1 MNSSIWE
8 IPTIT
13 HAVIFEIYHKKMN
26 NSTLNKDI
34 NLIERENGYWD
45 YEFQYGDL
53 VLSENNQS
61 LRNGLIIACLT
72 SWNYLNRQG
81 NPTYSVFGN
90 RAYEELKKK
99 KSSMVE
105 YKIRQYFIEVLNRIR
120 RVNRIIDLQVLNHP
134 TDPNCYNVAFTVE
147 AINNE
152 IINGQFNIGETLK
165 MSSTHLNI
173 TKYGETTS
181 PTTPTYFTVNVETEY
196 GSNLENEIIF
206 AYHLTNDGEE
216 EYLGAYLTGTMIPV
230 YPFNSFG
237 YEKIMFKYNGNSL
250 FNGCTD
256 KENSVLSIPFY
267 FTVDKNQEL
276 ILYKNKDY
284 DVKAWLGKIV
294 STVDEMTDTTM
305 IYLVFDGNDDYNK
318 YHYDGNSWVSNSVT
332 VYNDINKPNDLQD
345 GELRLF
351 VEDTDGKL
359 HIIEHLNR
367 ENDHITYTL

>member
-1 MNSSIWE
+1 
-8 IPTIT
+8 
-13 HAVIFEIYHKKMN
+13 
-26 NSTLNKDI
+26 
-34 NLIERENGYWD
+34 
-45 YEFQYGDL
+45 
-53 VLSENNQS
+53 
-61 LRNGLIIACLT
+61 
-72 SWNYLNRQG
+72 
-81 NPTYSVFGN
+81 
-90 RAYEELKKK
+90 
-99 KSSMVE
+99 
-105 YKIRQYFIEVLNRIR
+105 
-120 RVNRIIDLQVLNHP
+120 
-134 TDPNCYNVAFTVE
+134 
-147 AINNE
+147 
-152 IINGQFNIGETLK
+152 
-165 MSSTHLNI
+165 
-173 TKYGETTS
+173 
-181 PTTPTYFTVNVETEY
+181 
-196 GSNLENEIIF
+196 
-206 AYHLTNDGEE
+206 
-216 EYLGAYLTGTMIPV
+216 MIPV